1 MKHLIRDR
9 ISTWVQIMLVVFL
22 LGYSAVKGNPES
34 KENLLSRPAEQTAS
48 TRELKAQMVELWEQH
63 VAWNRNVML
72 CIVDELPGTE
82 QAVERLR
89 QNKIEIGDAIKP
101 YYGAA
106 AGDELTDLLYTHVT
120 ISAEVIT
127 FAKAQKNAELQ
138 DANQRW
144 YANADSIAGF
154 LASANPYWALEDI
167 KLIIKDQLTLTTN
180 QAVYRIQKDYSADVI
195 AYDKAHA
202 DVLKMANIF
211 ADGIAKQFPEKF
223 KNDPEVLMVK
233 Y

>member
-1 MKHLIRDR
+1 MKHLSRER

-48 TRELKAQMVELWEQH
+48 TLELKTQMVELWEQH

-89 QNKIEIGDAIKP
+89 QNKIEIGNAIKP
-101 YYGAA
+101 YYGTA
-106 AGDELTDLLYTHVT
+106 AGDELTELLYTHVT

-127 FAKAQKNAELQ
+127 FAKAQKNTELQ
-138 DANQRW
+138 EANERW

-180 QAVYRIQKDYSADVI
+180 QAVYRIQKDYGADVI

-223 KNDPEVLMVK
+223 KTEPDLLMVK
-233 Y
+233 F